1 MLRVISFLDR
11 ILPFLETLHF
21 VAKGDHGRIVRRLI
35 WVYTVRSWPVNRVT
49 QLKLI
54 FSPDK
59 FQILFYLIFCFDYI
73 IPNAYADDI

>member
-1 MLRVISFLDR
+1 MLRVISFRDR
-11 ILPFLETLHF
+11 ILTFWGSLHF

-35 WVYTVRSWPVNRVT
+35 WVFAVRSWPVNRVT

-59 FQILFYLIFCFDYI
+59 FQILFYLIFVMVI
-73 IPNAYADDI
+73 